1 VLKAIRMFLLVV
13 IALIPAL
20 VFPEHAVIETT
31 GKYKVAT
38 ALYTYTDPNRVE
50 NYSDT
55 GEARKVN
62 VEFWYPADFDAT
74 ALHTYPLVV
83 FSHGSFGIR
92 SSNESLYNE
101 LASHGYVVASI
112 DHTYHSM
119 FNTDV
124 DGNKTWID
132 LGYVQQVSAQD
143 AHTRKQQAFEFFQKW
158 MEIRTGD
165 INFVIDTI
173 LEQTENN
180 AADNIYRLIDTTKI
194 GVMGHS
200 LGGSAALGIGKM
212 RNDISAVIALESPF
226 LDDIEGVENDN
237 FVFSN
242 KVYPVPVLNVYS
254 DASWSHLSE
263 WAQYAENFKLLSD
276 TEVTAFNVYIR
287 GAGHLTLTDL
297 ALTSPVLTRVLNG
310 QKSTADAE
318 YSLKIINKVC
328 LEFFDSYLKGAGG
341 FSSAETY

>member
-1 VLKAIRMFLLVV
+1 MTVIVLSTAFLIETVFAAYCIITKSNQMNARNIIHIGAFALFAILTLVTVVEWGFRWYGLAAVLFTWAASGAWTGMRAGLLNKESKAEEEYKPGRIVLKAIRMFLLVV

-119 FNTDV
+119 FTTDV

-158 MEIRTGD
+158 MEIRD
-165 INFVIDTI
+165 HSI
-173 LEQTENN
+173 LLAWN
-180 AADNIYRLIDTTKI
+180 
-194 GVMGHS
+194 
-200 LGGSAALGIGKM
+200 
-212 RNDISAVIALESPF
+212 
-226 LDDIEGVENDN
+226 
-237 FVFSN
+237 
-242 KVYPVPVLNVYS
+242 S
-254 DASWSHLSE
+254 D
-263 WAQYAENFKLLSD
+263 
-276 TEVTAFNVYIR
+276 
-287 GAGHLTLTDL
+287 
-297 ALTSPVLTRVLNG
+297 
-310 QKSTADAE
+310 
-318 YSLKIINKVC
+318 
-328 LEFFDSYLKGAGG
+328 
-341 FSSAETY
+341 